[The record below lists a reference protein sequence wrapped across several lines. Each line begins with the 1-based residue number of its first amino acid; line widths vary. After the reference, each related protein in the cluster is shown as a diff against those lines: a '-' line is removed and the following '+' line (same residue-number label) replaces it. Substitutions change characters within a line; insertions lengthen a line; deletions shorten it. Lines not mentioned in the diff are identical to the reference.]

1 LKNIY
6 RGIIEKRKRF
16 YSNIRKNI
24 HNRISNSKYSL
35 IEVNLIEEIFLL
47 LLELRRE
54 IEYREFLETPKNLR
68 DSFHISSTMLA
79 DKKVGSVDDCDASM
93 NAGIFYVNTTAT

>member
-54 IEYREFLETPKNLR
+54 IEYRELETPKNLR